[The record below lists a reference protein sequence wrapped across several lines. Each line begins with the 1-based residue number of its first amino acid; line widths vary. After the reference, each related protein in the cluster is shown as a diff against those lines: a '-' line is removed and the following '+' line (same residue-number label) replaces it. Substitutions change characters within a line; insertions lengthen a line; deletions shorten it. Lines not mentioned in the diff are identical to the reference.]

1 MKLRTALTLVAVPA
15 LAACGSGAP
24 AEDATPQDAFWGAL
38 STHCGNAYDG
48 KLISTDDADSD
59 MRGVAMVMHV
69 RTCSDEQI
77 TVPFHVQGKDEKW
90 DRSRTW
96 VFTRTADGIRL
107 KHDHRHEDGESDTV
121 TMYGGDTGDEGTA
134 NRQDFPVDQ
143 ESVDL
148 FKREGLD
155 VSITNIWS
163 VTVDPDGTDGAKF
176 VYHLDRSTERGAA
189 ENRNFKVRFD
199 LTKPVESPP
208 APWGF

>member
-1 MKLRTALTLVAVPA
+1 
-15 LAACGSGAP
+15 
-24 AEDATPQDAFWGAL
+24 
-38 STHCGNAYDG
+38 
-48 KLISTDDADSD
+48 
-59 MRGVAMVMHV
+59 
-69 RTCSDEQI
+69 
-77 TVPFHVQGKDEKW
+77 
-90 DRSRTW
+90 
-96 VFTRTADGIRL
+96 
-107 KHDHRHEDGESDTV
+107 
-121 TMYGGDTGDEGTA
+121 MYGGDTGDEGTA

-143 ESVDL
+143 ESIDL

-199 LTKPVESPP
+199 LTKPVEAPP